1 MAKSRPI
8 TNLSHLAALSLHLL
22 YGFAHYISFGTSD
35 EKNHMQFHL
44 TPTLANTRPN
54 RTTLMFSVNVS
65 LSLIH
70 CVIKLYEGGHY
81 VSYDMDILE
90 DNLPKR
96 ASDCISVNAPTIGPH
111 DRLPAAGILVRFRP
125 CQTTV
130 EATNTQK
137 EILSRV
143 FLSQCCHM
151 YGSQAWALD
160 ACHIK
165 SFCSTWRKA
174 VRKLWGLPN
183 IARSALVPH
192 LVNAPPIEDQLY
204 QRTAKMYNG
213 IRKSHNPKLL
223 LLLQLS
229 TNADKMGIMGN
240 NTRII
245 SNRWLCG
252 FNRLERN
259 FVDR

>member
-1 MAKSRPI
+1 MVWCLI
-8 TNLSHLAALSLHLL
+8 TSYVLASLHNLL
-22 YGFAHYISFGTSD
+22 RILWVNGLIFKQN
-35 EKNHMQFHL
+35 EKDYL
-44 TPTLANTRPN
+44 TLAN
-54 RTTLMFSVNVS
+54 FQS
-65 LSLIH
+65 
-70 CVIKLYEGGHY
+70 IK
-81 VSYDMDILE
+81 
-90 DNLPKR
+90 
-96 ASDCISVNAPTIGPH
+96 
-111 DRLPAAGILVRFRP
+111 
-125 CQTTV
+125 
-130 EATNTQK
+130 K

-143 FLSQCCHM
+143 FSSQCCHM

-174 VRKLWGLPN
+174 IRKLLGLPN

-213 IRKSHNPKLL
+213 IRKGHNPNLL

-229 TNADKMGIMGN
+229 TNTDKMGIMGN

-259 FVDR
+259 FVER